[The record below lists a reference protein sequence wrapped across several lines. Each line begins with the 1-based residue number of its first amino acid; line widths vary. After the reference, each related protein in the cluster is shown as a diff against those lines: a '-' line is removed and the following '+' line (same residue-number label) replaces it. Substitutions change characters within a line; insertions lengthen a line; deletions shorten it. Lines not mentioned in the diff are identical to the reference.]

1 MLCRYAL
8 DLVDIHYYCSVFF
21 MLYSHLKRMKYFLIP
36 VSVSIADYR
45 ENVEI
50 IVIFKKLPNP
60 DSTTWHNL

>member
-1 MLCRYAL
+1 
-8 DLVDIHYYCSVFF
+8 
-21 MLYSHLKRMKYFLIP
+21 MKYFLIP

-60 DSTTWHNL
+60 DSTT